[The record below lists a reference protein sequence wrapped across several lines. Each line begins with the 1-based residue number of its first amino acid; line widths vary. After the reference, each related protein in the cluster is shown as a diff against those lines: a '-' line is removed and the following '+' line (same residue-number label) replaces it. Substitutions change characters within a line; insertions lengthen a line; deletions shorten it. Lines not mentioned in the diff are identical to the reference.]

1 MAQMEAWKEQN
12 VKSRLSKISRRGWKN
27 MAIWK
32 PGKNPVQ
39 GPRNPTDYFQKWGSA
54 QWRPKTDFMS
64 IRFENWESLVT
75 FMTKRKKKVNFSVK
89 SSQKTLYH
97 SGGYTP
103 SLDFIIYHYVLKAMA
118 PHSSTLAWKIPWMEE
133 PGGLLSMGSHRVG
146 HDWSNLAAAAAA
158 FFYNSLTLY
167 WDYLFTCSF
176 PHQTESRESQGQI
189 FLPPIICIK
198 T

>member
-1 MAQMEAWKEQN
+1 METREESSPRSKKPN
-12 VKSRLSKISRRGWKN
+12 RLFSEMRKCSVAPKDRFHEHT
-27 MAIWK
+27 IWK
-32 PGKNPVQ
+32 LRVLGYLHDK
-39 GPRNPTDYFQKWGSA
+39 K
-54 QWRPKTDFMS
+54 K
-64 IRFENWESLVT
+64 
-75 FMTKRKKKVNFSVK
+75 KKKVNFSVK

-118 PHSSTLAWKIPWMEE
+118 SHSSTLAWKIPWMEE

-146 HDWSNLAAAAAA
+146 HDWSDLAAAAAA